1 MTIRSEA
8 QNSWKVQMNKVNYR
22 ADAKFAKQRKIR
34 EYVYANSKNHK
45 TFKKWCVFLEH
56 DRQKD

>member
-45 TFKKWCVFLEH
+45 TFKKWCV
-56 DRQKD
+56 